1 MVKRV
6 LILGSTGSIGEQAL
20 EVIASSSELIV
31 CGLSA
36 DHSWERLVEQARS
49 TSAGAVALA
58 DPEAAAR
65 AAAELDGARVLAGE
79 QGVIGLI
86 EAAKPDLV
94 LNAIVGTAG
103 LGPTI
108 ATLSAGIDL
117 ALANKESLVVGGN
130 LVTTLAEATEA
141 EIIPVDSEHSA
152 LYQLLA

>member
-20 EVIASSSELIV
+20 EVISSSSELVV

-36 DHSWERLVEQARS
+36 DRSWERLVEQARS
-49 TSAGAVALA
+49 TSPGAVALA
-58 DPEAAAR
+58 DSEAAAR

-79 QGVIGLI
+79 QGVIELI
-86 EAAKPDLV
+86 DVTKPDLV

-108 ATLSAGIDL
+108 ATLSVGIDL
-117 ALANKESLVVGGN
+117 ALANKESLVVG
-130 LVTTLAEATEA
+130 
-141 EIIPVDSEHSA
+141 
-152 LYQLLA
+152 